1 MNIVEIYL
9 QPERYNSRIR
19 ATVSGAWMAVRSDGN
34 EFPVCPDY
42 AAGSADDVWEIIRNR
57 EEMRGN

>member
-9 QPERYNSRIR
+9 QPERYNPRIR
-19 ATVSGAWMAVRSDGN
+19 ASVPGAWIAVRSDGN
-34 EFPVCPDY
+34 EYPVCPDY
-42 AAGSADDVWEIIRNR
+42 AASNADDVFEIICNR